1 MNFFKSLFR
10 KKPTAEQQTLLDFNQ
25 AVANSDHALA
35 ISLSK
40 SIEINDD
47 INLCEKI
54 GFCYFNAGQYD
65 MSTKYFKKMFSL
77 TKGKETYW
85 KDKINE
91 HLAASYFKNEDY
103 KECIKTIQYFNPE
116 DLKDMNKYSDFQF
129 SYMLGWSFQS
139 LGMYKQAI
147 DAYKTGKL
155 SQQYPCNN
163 QINMLNHTAQC
174 YEAMG
179 NKKQAIN
186 FYEKYTAQKFDED
199 AIAKIQELQ

>member
-1 MNFFKSLFR
+1 MGFFKSLFG
-10 KKPTAEQQTLLDFNQ
+10 KKISPEQQLLLDFNK
-25 AVANSDHALA
+25 AFTEKNYDLA
-35 ISLSK
+35 IDLSK

-54 GFCYFNAGQYD
+54 AFCYFNAGQYD

-77 TKGKETYW
+77 PKGKESYW

-91 HLAASYFKNEDY
+91 HLAASYFKNKDY

-155 SQQYPCNN
+155 AQQYPCNN
-163 QINMLNHTAQC
+163 QINMIKHTAQC
-174 YEAMG
+174 HEALG

-186 FYEKYTAQKFDED
+186 FYEKYTAQKFDEEVLE
-199 AIAKIQELQ
+199 KIEELR